1 VLLKVGRKISEF
13 SKALR
18 VALILCGL
26 PMIFLSYLHSSGRSA
41 ELQNSVLLG
50 HDAASLGGCV
60 PTFRDNVVLSS
71 SVMEMSIR
79 LGHFYL
85 EDETN
90 TLSRKV
96 EKRLSRVTTSYSKGM
111 ESLSTLLQ
119 QPENYIQLFC
129 SVAVTFFFPWEN
141 QHICS

>member
-1 VLLKVGRKISEF
+1 
-13 SKALR
+13 
-18 VALILCGL
+18 
-26 PMIFLSYLHSSGRSA
+26 MIFLSYLHSSGRSA
-41 ELQNSVLLG
+41 KLQNSVLLG
-50 HDAASLGGCV
+50 HDAASLGGRV

-90 TLSRKV
+90 TLSLKV
-96 EKRLSRVTTSYSKGM
+96 EKRLSRVTASYSKGM

-129 SVAVTFFFPWEN
+129 SVAVTFFFLGKPA
-141 QHICS
+141 HL